1 MIAKHI
7 PMKSARRSSFREL
20 VAYITHA
27 KDKAVRIGEVRVTNC
42 HQQDAQD
49 AVLEVL
55 ATQLQ
60 NQRACSDKTY
70 HLLISF
76 PAGESPSAEA

>member
-7 PMKSARRSSFREL
+7 PMRSARRSSFQEL

-27 KDKAVRIGEVRVTNC
+27 KDKTVRVGEVRVTNC
-42 HQQDAQD
+42 HQQEAQD

-60 NQRACSDKTY
+60 NKRACSDKTY

-76 PAGESPSAEA
+76 DAG